1 MGEFDGGWV
10 GLWMAF
16 DGWVGNGGWVGGN
29 NSGWVCRMRLLG
41 LCFCFVFCFFFFF
54 FLKIKD
60 RLWILFWLWCSNGV
74 GLILGVYVMF

>member
-16 DGWVGNGGWVGGN
+16 DGWVGNGGWVGGG

-41 LCFCFVFCFFFFF
+41 LCFCFVFCFFFFLNKRQAMDF
-54 FLKIKD
+54 VLVVVF
-60 RLWILFWLWCSNGV
+60 
-74 GLILGVYVMF
+74 

>member
-16 DGWVGNGGWVGGN
+16 DGWVGNGGWVGGG

-41 LCFCFVFCFFFFF
+41 LCFCFVFFFFF
-54 FLKIKD
+54 FLNK
-60 RLWILFWLWCSNGV
+60 R
-74 GLILGVYVMF
+74 